1 VVVGSKMV
9 LCKPSDFVFVLCAGG
24 LIFQLAGEGCRI
36 CIERTRKGGAGVAM
50 HLTIM
55 G

>member
-1 VVVGSKMV
+1 MVVGSKMV
-9 LCKPSDFVFVLCAGG
+9 LCKPSDFVLCAGG

-36 CIERTRKGGAGVAM
+36 CIERTRKAGAGVAM
-50 HLTIM
+50 HLTIL